1 MTSTTFRADAVLFD
15 MDGTLTDSIAA
26 VEAAWGAVAVDLGLD
41 PETVI
46 AATHGKRAVDNLAQ
60 FRPEIKPHEMEGAVA
75 AFEQSIL
82 DFADSFQKRAAR
94 RRSTGESSPGFSASA
109 GSDSGESTPGLSPTS
124 GFSSRSGSLST
135 PSSSS
140 IDPSTGLRRPSFATR
155 LSDMLASAIPE
166 DSVVPVFDESADDK
180 HADEKQADTDIEAA
194 WETEADSVDRSIRI
208 LPGVKNMIEC
218 IPDGR
223 YAVATSGA
231 NTYGSS
237 LISSAS
243 FLQRNSPALRTA
255 YGAMTRVGITP
266 PPVTITADDKR
277 LKAGK
282 PAPDPFLLAAS
293 CLGFDAKR
301 CVVFEDSPSGIRAG
315 VASGATVIA
324 VCTSHER
331 SKIENCGAHFVVE
344 DMRKVRCR
352 TEGEGAGMQLA
363 FTVEH

>member
-1 MTSTTFRADAVLFD
+1 MPSTTFRADAVLFD

-46 AATHGKRAVDNLAQ
+46 AATHGKRAVDNLA
-60 FRPEIKPHEMEGAVA
+60 FYRPEIELHKMDAAVE
-75 AFEQSIL
+75 AFERSIL
-82 DFADSFQKRAAR
+82 DFADSFQKRAER
-94 RRSTGESSPGFSASA
+94 RRSSGESSAGFSARA
-109 GSDSGESTPGLSPTS
+109 GSDSGESTPALSDTS
-124 GFSSRSGSLST
+124 ASSRSGSLST
-135 PSSSS
+135 PSLPSSS
-140 IDPSTGLRRPSFATR
+140 SNDSTSGARRPSFATR
-155 LSDMLASAIPE
+155 LSGMLASALPE
-166 DSVVPVFDESADDK
+166 ASNAPVFDEPPESNYTAHDTQK
-180 HADEKQADTDIEAA
+180 EKPVEADIEAA
-194 WETEADSVDRSIRI
+194 WETEADVVDRSIRI
-208 LPGVKNMIEC
+208 LPGVKDMIEC

-231 NTYGSS
+231 KTY
-237 LISSAS
+237 
-243 FLQRNSPALRTA
+243 A

-293 CLGFDAKR
+293 CLGFDAKN

-331 SKIENCGAHFVVE
+331 AKIEGCGAHFVVE
-344 DMRKVRCR
+344 DMRSVRCVV
-352 TEGEGAGMQLA
+352 EGAGTGMRLV

>member
-1 MTSTTFRADAVLFD
+1 MQSTIFRADAVLFD

-46 AATHGKRAVDNLAQ
+46 AATHGKRAIDNLA
-60 FRPEIKPHEMEGAVA
+60 FYRPDIKAHEMDAAVE

-82 DFADSFQKRAAR
+82 DFADSFKKREAR
-94 RRSTGESSPGFSASA
+94 RLSSGESSAAGFSARA
-109 GSDSGESTPGLSPTS
+109 GSDSGESTPVLSPTS
-124 GFSSRSGSLST
+124 AFSSRSGSLST
-135 PSSSS
+135 PSSSD
-140 IDPSTGLRRPSFATR
+140 DPSTGARRPSFATR
-155 LSDMLASAIPE
+155 LSDILASAISE
-166 DSVVPVFDESADDK
+166 DSVLPVFDESTDDK
-180 HADEKQADTDIEAA
+180 HVDEKQADADIDAA
-194 WETEADSVDRSIRI
+194 WETEADAVDRSIRI
-208 LPGVKNMIEC
+208 LPGVKDMIEC

-231 NTYGSS
+231 KTY
-237 LISSAS
+237 
-243 FLQRNSPALRTA
+243 A

-331 SKIENCGAHFVVE
+331 AKIEGCGAHFVVD

-352 TEGEGAGMQLA
+352 TEGEGATVQLV